1 MKPRAL
7 QVLAAAALLAA
18 LGWPLVVRPPVAATP
33 SPAAV
38 SAAAKPTLKVRS
50 TANLKL
56 DGWNGPADKGLRAIL
71 KAMEAGERI
80 SLTKAEIDAYLAR
93 HGRDGTSLL
102 VASRLADDLALLREA
117 VKADPA
123 EPLGHLELA
132 LRSDDPVEKKAAVEA
147 FRALQPDNPL
157 GNYLG
162 AQSAFAAGDYTKAA
176 QDLLASLDQGA
187 LQGHGLRLLDAT
199 AAAFVEA
206 GYEPAGAL
214 VAGLSASVGANLAQ
228 IRLGLGL
235 SKDLRGLQD
244 EFVKAADFDAV
255 EPTLRVGLDLGRR
268 LQDPKAMVVE
278 QLTGVSIEAGFL
290 RQLDPVTLVDGGLS
304 AGERLRQLEA
314 RSAEFRQLTDAAVAF
329 SKQATDEDVGR
340 YFEILRREGE
350 LAAVRWAKERV
361 GK

>member
-7 QVLAAAALLAA
+7 QALAAVALLAA

-33 SPAAV
+33 SPTAV
-38 SAAAKPTLKVRS
+38 SAAAKPALKVRS

-56 DGWNGPADKGLRAIL
+56 AGWNGPADKGLRAIL

-93 HGRDGTSLL
+93 HGRDATSLL

-132 LRSDDPVEKKAAVEA
+132 LRSDEPAEKKAAVEA

-162 AQSAFAAGDYTKAA
+162 AQSAFAAGNYTKAA

-278 QLTGVSIEAGFL
+278 QLTGVGIEAGFL

-304 AGERLRQLEA
+304 AGERLGQLEA
-314 RSAEFRQLTDAAVAF
+314 RSAEFRELTDAAVAF

-340 YFEILRREGE
+340 YFEILRRDGE